1 LYIIPR
7 LAPLFLEVPQVFST
21 STWLSLMRM
30 HIEYCII
37 NATSQEKWRYVT
49 YTLKLNAANTSRVT
63 DKVGWFTV
71 QARHKR

>member
-1 LYIIPR
+1 
-7 LAPLFLEVPQVFST
+7 
-21 STWLSLMRM
+21 MRM